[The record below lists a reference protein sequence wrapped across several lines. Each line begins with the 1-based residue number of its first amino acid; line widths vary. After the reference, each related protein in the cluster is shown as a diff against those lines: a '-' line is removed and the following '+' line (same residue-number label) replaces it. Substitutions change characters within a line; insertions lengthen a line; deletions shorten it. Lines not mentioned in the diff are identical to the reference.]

1 MASYRDQVIP
11 IVVTLSV
18 SLLTVEFLYSLIT
31 HKREVLAAIFV
42 FIYALF
48 MYLKKYITESV
59 YPSRKDGR
67 VEPRRTSLTGLCNLA
82 MNICVVIITRLI
94 FDMFMVARVKI
105 HMVWWQYIDLFAIG
119 ITFLVSFLVNK

>member
-1 MASYRDQVIP
+1 MIP

-48 MYLKKYITESV
+48 MYLKKYVAESV

-67 VEPRRTSLTGLCNLA
+67 VEPRRTSLTALCNLA
-82 MNICVVIITRLI
+82 MNICVVVITRLI